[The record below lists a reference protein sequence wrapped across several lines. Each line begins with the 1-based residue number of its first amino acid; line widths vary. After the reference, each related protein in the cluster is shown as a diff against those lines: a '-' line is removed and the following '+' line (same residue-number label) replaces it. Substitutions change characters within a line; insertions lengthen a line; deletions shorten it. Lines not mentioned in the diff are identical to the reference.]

1 MEKNY
6 LRVTAEVHDSNFSEM
21 DRKVVWEVPTSYVN
35 GDDMLDMLRTIMV
48 GLTFSE
54 ETFKK
59 VLADY
64 VLDNHLLDKEQ

>member
-6 LRVTAEVHDSNFSEM
+6 LRVTAEVHDSDFSHM
-21 DRKVVWEVPTSYVN
+21 DRKVVWEIPSSDVN
-35 GDDMLDMLRTIMV
+35 GEDMLDMLRTIMV

-64 VLDNHLLDKEQ
+64 VADNHLLDKEQ